1 MEVSYCCKGPESIP
15 KTDLIRNMCESGNAV
30 SGRGTAW
37 EKVRK

>member
-1 MEVSYCCKGPESIP
+1 MKVSYCCKGPESIL
-15 KTDLIRNMCESGNAV
+15 KTDLIRRCESGNAA